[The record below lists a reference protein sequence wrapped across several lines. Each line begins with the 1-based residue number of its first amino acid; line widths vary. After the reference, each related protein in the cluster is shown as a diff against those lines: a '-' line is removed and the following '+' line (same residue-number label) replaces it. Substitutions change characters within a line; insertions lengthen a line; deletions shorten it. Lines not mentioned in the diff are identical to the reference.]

1 MKSLGCSAKYAI
13 RTNFLPGQDDDAD
26 AGEEDDRM
34 RGRRARRK
42 WARTRTRLMKKGHTA
57 GGQALLTSQGDA
69 NTRLKSVETNP
80 QGIQLV
86 ALWMP
91 SWPVNLAMS
100 RWAGKHGSTV

>member
-13 RTNFLPGQDDDAD
+13 RTNFLPEQDDDAD
-26 AGEEDDRM
+26 AGKEDDRM
-34 RGRRARRK
+34 RGR
-42 WARTRTRLMKKGHTA
+42 TRLMKEGHTA
-57 GGQALLTSQGDA
+57 CGQALLTLQGDA

-100 RWAGKHGSTV
+100 RWAGKHESTV